1 MELPNGTYTDMVL
14 DMVDEFKHLKVKY
27 PILAQLSKPNLKS
40 GQSVLTLNDLK
51 DLKDPQLAEIYY
63 QNIKDLADET
73 VHKVSDMQDNAR
85 ISKLFRLFPVMMIYQ
100 HGLGYSKYGF
110 NDVLPYEDYIGVMQT
125 ASDIFM
131 NNEMSSATLE
141 TVYDRLVNS
150 RGLFPDYV
158 TAPGLYRSGMPRQAD
173 EIITTDVNDERVQE
187 MLSRVIGSDTEETPA
202 QPTEVKIEATDK
214 VIWGH
219 PTIGKSFLKKNQ
231 DNRFISLDDDY
242 TAEINTK
249 VKEIADKYNVTT
261 YQVKDGGNQQWN
273 TEYNEMMQNLF
284 DKAKAIALSENKILF
299 TSNTNLLKNNAA
311 AFDKV
316 INLTNKEFQ
325 KRISERGAKYDTVEW
340 KKQIEDVI
348 SNIPSDKVILTD
360 KYLSDL
366 LPSEPEAPEM
376 KRDTPIQPEVSD
388 MIQPEGLPAI
398 PRTSSSCK

>member
-1 MELPNGTYTDMVL
+1 MYPLAEQAENKDYKKFLSLTEKYEKDPTKAKQIAYERFLNQRALINAFNRKAIMDLSNGTYTDMVL

-131 NNEMSSATLE
+131 NNEMSNSTLE

-187 MLSRVIGSDTEETPA
+187 MLSRVIGSDTEETP
-202 QPTEVKIEATDK
+202 TEPSTDS
-214 VIWGH
+214 
-219 PTIGKSFLKKNQ
+219 T
-231 DNRFISLDDDY
+231 
-242 TAEINTK
+242 
-249 VKEIADKYNVTT
+249 
-261 YQVKDGGNQQWN
+261 
-273 TEYNEMMQNLF
+273 
-284 DKAKAIALSENKILF
+284 
-299 TSNTNLLKNNAA
+299 
-311 AFDKV
+311 
-316 INLTNKEFQ
+316 
-325 KRISERGAKYDTVEW
+325 
-340 KKQIEDVI
+340 
-348 SNIPSDKVILTD
+348 
-360 KYLSDL
+360 
-366 LPSEPEAPEM
+366 EPEAPEM